1 MRNIIRITEKKRKD
15 ASYKHFYGR
24 RFLLL
29 GRAEL
34 SICKIAMKRI
44 CGIMVLIMKNVSR
57 IQMGGEKS

>member
-1 MRNIIRITEKKRKD
+1 MRNRKD
-15 ASYKHFYGR
+15 ASYNEYYGR

-34 SICKIAMKRI
+34 SICKIATKCI
-44 CGIMVLIMKNVSR
+44 CGIMVLIMKKMSR